1 MFAVVTGYGGVLALL
16 WAWEACSCPESMSP
30 ATLALPLRF
39 PGMQGSIAA
48 TKPLLLVDA
57 ALVPVRLYS
66 LPGGFDQ
73 LPPLFH
79 GRFLGQ
85 RPRGPKAISYQSL
98 CQHLHRRL
106 YTQYARCLREEGL

>member
-1 MFAVVTGYGGVLALL
+1 MDSQILSQISIERIGRVHPFIGLGLEGVFLPGRHSLRCPDSLQILAG
-16 WAWEACSCPESMSP
+16 S
-30 ATLALPLRF
+30 
-39 PGMQGSIAA
+39 PGMQGGIAA

-79 GRFLGQ
+79 GRFL
-85 RPRGPKAISYQSL
+85 PEIAVAEAIQPPPG
-98 CQHLHRRL
+98 CEPPPTGRR
-106 YTQYARCLREEGL
+106 